1 MGCTIQQCKRNIRE
15 YFREITR
22 RVGKCQVVLIQ
33 LKRGLST
40 TNTED
45 KTKKI
50 QAALILGKRMLR
62 KMKLDLITNPTVILL
77 RLMILSHL

>member
-1 MGCTIQQCKRNIRE
+1 
-15 YFREITR
+15 
-22 RVGKCQVVLIQ
+22 
-33 LKRGLST
+33 LST

-50 QAALILGKRMLR
+50 QAAVILGKRMLR

>member
-1 MGCTIQQCKRNIRE
+1 MKEKHKRI
-15 YFREITR
+15 FSGEITR

-45 KTKKI
+45 NTKKI

>member
-1 MGCTIQQCKRNIRE
+1 MKEKHKRIFSGD
-15 YFREITR
+15 YQKSWKF
-22 RVGKCQVVLIQ
+22 QLVLTQ

-50 QAALILGKRMLR
+50 QAAVILGKRMLR
-62 KMKLDLITNPTVILL
+62 KMKLDLITNPTAILL